1 MKTLCFAF
9 YITICSMTYG
19 IFTISF
25 SVCNDFLHFISVT
38 STQRNTIIVK
48 ARFSH
53 DIITDTTDN
62 KFGDKIHETTF

>member
-9 YITICSMTYG
+9 CITICSMTYG

-25 SVCNDFLHFISVT
+25 SVCNDLLHLNSVT
-38 STQRNTIIVK
+38 TTQRSAIIVK
-48 ARFSH
+48 ARFSN
-53 DIITDTTDN
+53 DIITDSTDN